1 MSDTNQRPP
10 SHRGPL
16 TPSAA
21 ASSPELLPDDL
32 LWADGGHASDVV
44 LTALADGQH
53 AIVPSAVLAHVERC
67 TTCTAHLG
75 HAALLSLHAGA
86 ELDAR
91 AEHERVSA
99 RRPLPRLAIALGLV
113 VAALGLLPSIIDAEG
128 GVSAARS
135 FVTRDVPLYLKGAA
149 TLIHRLGEPGSAVG
163 LVITYATAAMLVV
176 MGIAVVRIL
185 PKAQKESSR

>member
-1 MSDTNQRPP
+1 MSDTNQRPATHP
-10 SHRGPL
+10 GSP

-32 LWADGGHASDVV
+32 LWAAAGHASDVV

-67 TTCTAHLG
+67 PTCTAHLG

-99 RRPLPRLAIALGLV
+99 RRPLPRLAIVLGLV
-113 VAALGLLPSIIDAEG
+113 VAALGLLPSIVDAEG

-135 FVTRDVPLYLKGAA
+135 FVTRDVPLYLEGIT
-149 TLIHRLGEPGSAVG
+149 TLVHRLGEPGSAAG
-163 LVITYATAAMLVV
+163 LVVTYVTAAMLVV

-185 PKAQKESSR
+185 PKAQKENPR